1 MAFFSASN
9 RVIELRSGEGE
20 DSSRRGVNRRS
31 MENGALASTP
41 ANLRVEL
48 RVKIDNLASRLLE
61 LGKWLTE
68 HGCSHQVFHCVRAG
82 SEAVIGVEFE
92 VGAGGLLSQF
102 QQEFVGSELTC

>member
-1 MAFFSASN
+1 MAFFDATN
-9 RVIELRSGEGE
+9 RVIDLRSVEAE

-48 RVKIDNLASRLLE
+48 RVEIDNLASRLLE

-92 VGAGGLLSQF
+92 AGAGGLLSQF